1 MIQVRDRP
9 RTYLAPGRVF
19 RTTRGDIAPQGSTVA
34 SFGASTFQHRGDL
47 TDSMLDMGG
56 AGRAKTPERSDRFHC
71 KCATIVGLNRLG
83 ASNCQNTF
91 DELIA
96 HAYLVDFKIE

>member
-1 MIQVRDRP
+1 
-9 RTYLAPGRVF
+9 
-19 RTTRGDIAPQGSTVA
+19 
-34 SFGASTFQHRGDL
+34 
-47 TDSMLDMGG
+47 MLDMGG